1 MAFRVSDADPADES
15 DGRAAEQA
23 SGSLRAAE
31 PGDSA
36 GHRNSMPPSIPICF
50 GGEDWV
56 TLSLYLRHRSF
67 SELVERLDKHRLAA
81 EHHHQ
86 GGDELTLA
94 DQQFLMLPLG
104 AKASSKRSKAY
115 FRWQLQSATRFT
127 LQLMNRE
134 SCEGTMPNAKMVAT
148 SLVLM
153 RLGVD
158 EVVRQAFAALEALGA
173 DVVRNKVSRVD
184 VCCDLP
190 DRKVEP
196 LKLAFDAEHYVS
208 RGKMSDEHGALTEF
222 RDSDMSVYRVGSEVT
237 SFNLG
242 RCDARMRVYEK
253 VKECKHDI
261 VKLQTLIDCRWGV
274 FPYWAIRVEFQ
285 LRRAKLKALGVDSFA
300 DWMANRATI
309 VHYLTHDWFRL
320 TDGPV
325 DHKHP
330 DRTPTLPVWQEVQG
344 GMASWTGGGHLLEL
358 GPIPSQP
365 MPPDHYVKSIV
376 GSLKSLFA
384 KTGTVIDSN
393 ETFWHEAMWRIVDEI
408 EDRNMA
414 AEVARRIL
422 ELGVAGVK
430 GIGKGE
436 PC

>member
-1 MAFRVSDADPADES
+1 MVPEVPANSDDDALA
-15 DGRAAEQA
+15 GRAPDGAPPSPPGAQ
-23 SGSLRAAE
+23 
-31 PGDSA
+31 PGDA
-36 GHRNSMPPSIPICF
+36 GQLTSRPPSNPICL
-50 GGEDWV
+50 GGEDWL
-56 TLSLYLRHRSF
+56 TLSLYLQHCSFAELVGRLDRHRQ
-67 SELVERLDKHRLAA
+67 AA
-81 EHHHQ
+81 EQHKQ
-86 GGDELTLA
+86 GDDQLTLA
-94 DQQFLMLPLG
+94 DQQFLMLPIG
-104 AKASSKRSKAY
+104 AKAGSKRSNAY
-115 FRWQLQSATRFT
+115 FRWQLQSATGFT
-127 LQLMNRE
+127 IQLMNRE
-134 SCEGTMPNAKMVAT
+134 SCEGAMPNAKLVAT

-153 RLGVD
+153 RLGVE

-173 DVVRNKVSRVD
+173 DIVRNKVSRVD

-196 LKLAFDAEHYVS
+196 LKTAFDAEHYVS
-208 RGKMSDEHGALTEF
+208 RGRMSDEHGVLTEF

-242 RCDARMRVYEK
+242 RCDVRMRVYEK

-261 VKLQTLIDCRWGV
+261 VKLQTLIDHRWGV

-285 LRRAKLKALGVDSFA
+285 LRRGKLKELGVDSFS
-300 DWMANRATI
+300 DWMDKRTSI

-330 DRTPTLPVWQEVQG
+330 DRTPTLRVWREVQG
-344 GMASWTGGGHLLEL
+344 GMASWTGGRPLLEL
-358 GPIPSQP
+358 EPIPSQP

-376 GSLKSLFA
+376 GSLISLFA

-393 ETFWHEAMWRIVDEI
+393 ETFWHEAMCRILDEI
-408 EDRNMA
+408 EDRNLA
-414 AEVARRIL
+414 AEVARRVL
-422 ELGVAGVK
+422 ELGVACVK